1 MPERHSSRRF
11 SSSHSESEKRETEM
25 HHVEHPEVEHPE
37 VEHTEVEHRET
48 ERRQDKD
55 LDGQRAE
62 VEKTDGAETEGRHGG
77 RSRDDD
83 DEDRATDGTD
93 DSDDTDDTNDSDHA
107 KGDRGSDDSGDS
119 THPGKVETTTF
130 EDRNGVKT
138 AVSHL
143 EVATV
148 DSPRLEKAQFTFA
161 QDGTVTGMLE
171 GRLDRE
177 GDLTFRPESIEAGE
191 SLTSLTIKG
200 VRYVLVQETELGR
213 VEFGLYRDDNKDGVW
228 TEVLE
233 GHLLGTA
240 QDVVT
245 LVGSTPQLDLAAGI
259 VG

>member
-1 MPERHSSRRF
+1 MPERHSSRRS
-11 SSSHSESEKRETEM
+11 SSSHSESEKRETEI

-37 VEHTEVEHRET
+37 TESRKDRESEDT
-48 ERRQDKD
+48 EIED
-55 LDGQRAE
+55 
-62 VEKTDGAETEGRHGG
+62 TESEDRHGG

-83 DEDRATDGTD
+83 EDRATD
-93 DSDDTDDTNDSDHA
+93 DSDHA
-107 KGDRGSDDSGDS
+107 EDDRRSDRSEDSS
-119 THPGKVETTTF
+119 HHGKVETTTY

-148 DSPRLEKAQFTFA
+148 DSPRLEKAQFTFG
-161 QDGTVTGMLE
+161 QDGSVTGMLE
-171 GRLDRE
+171 GRFDRE
-177 GDLTFRPESIEAGE
+177 GTLTFRTESIEAGE

-213 VEFGLYRDDNKDGVW
+213 VEFGLYRDDNQDGVW

-259 VG
+259 IG